1 MNLFELQKEKLNDIK
16 NLDEVVLSDLDLQL
30 LMLDTD
36 DRVDNGNYS
45 DKIWFEIFRNIARKN
60 NDNYE
65 ISNNLLL
72 DDNELL
78 LMNLCESE
86 EETKKNFLKLY
97 KIIDNSKDV
106 IGIKLDK
113 DDIQSLVNIV
123 TNYKP
128 SEEDNDEYREEL
140 QKVFFS
146 KQSNKDNVICCP
158 EQIAYYKGWLSYEKL
173 EERANLLKKN
183 SYGQYLIKLLG
194 QTK

>member
-65 ISNNLLL
+65 ISNNLSL

-113 DDIQSLVNIV
+113 DDIQNLINIV

-140 QKVFFS
+140 QKVYFS
-146 KQSNKDNVICCP
+146 KQSNKDNVIHM
-158 EQIAYYKGWLSYEKL
+158 KF
-173 EERANLLKKN
+173 
-183 SYGQYLIKLLG
+183 
-194 QTK
+194 

>member
-60 NDNYE
+60 NDSYE

-113 DDIQSLVNIV
+113 DDIQNLINIV

-140 QKVFFS
+140 QKVYFS
-146 KQSNKDNVICCP
+146 KQSNKDNVIHM
-158 EQIAYYKGWLSYEKL
+158 KF
-173 EERANLLKKN
+173 
-183 SYGQYLIKLLG
+183 
-194 QTK
+194 

>member
-60 NDNYE
+60 NDSYE

-86 EETKKNFLKLY
+86 EETKRNFLKLY

-113 DDIQSLVNIV
+113 DDIQSLINIV

-140 QKVFFS
+140 QKVYFS
-146 KQSNKDNVICCP
+146 KQSNKDNVIHM
-158 EQIAYYKGWLSYEKL
+158 KF
-173 EERANLLKKN
+173 
-183 SYGQYLIKLLG
+183 
-194 QTK
+194 